1 MLIVMIIDGVFQSC
15 FFKRE
20 RARLRMSGAEIDADV
35 VRVDPIRRSREG
47 ITVVVSTFGNG
58 TKGPLLVHLKENQW
72 PKAIIDKYNS
82 DPRYIGRL
90 RILTSGTDTHM
101 MNAETTLQM
110 LEQWLKPVPSLFP
123 TTRIDIFTSCCFREI
138 LHSNLPI

>member
-1 MLIVMIIDGVFQSC
+1 
-15 FFKRE
+15 
-20 RARLRMSGAEIDADV
+20 MSGAEIDADV
-35 VRVDPIRRSREG
+35 VRVDPIRRAREG

-90 RILTSGTDTHM
+90 RILTSGTETHM